1 MIPDQGHCSFCFT
14 RSSQLNPT
22 YPNLLV
28 FIDLNTPAALLNTT
42 HYHIPCVYFCCCLFH
57 LKYNARVR
65 EEQNIVLPVQSITI
79 SSGNTEQQ
87 NAFYLMLL
95 GKCRE
100 AVRDIL
106 SCLLSPS
113 PLSLSLS
120 RSLSLSLS
128 FLSIISWEQ
137 TNLIPLFLRVNSC
150 PNLRVLH
157 KQCCCLFSHE
167 LALTKMN
174 PVFAQEEKTTF
185 SFFRG
190 TVCHLIWSDAKKVKM
205 WFIWRLFLAQST
217 LGGNRSSAMRVI
229 R

>member
-28 FIDLNTPAALLNTT
+28 FIDLNTPAELLNTT
-42 HYHIPCVYFCCCLFH
+42 HYHIPSVYFCCCLFH

-106 SCLLSPS
+106 SCL
-113 PLSLSLS
+113 SLSLP
-120 RSLSLSLS
+120 SLSLSLS
-128 FLSIISWEQ
+128 LSISLSFSLSLLSFNHQ
-137 TNLIPLFLRVNSC
+137 LRANESNS
-150 PNLRVLH
+150 LV
-157 KQCCCLFSHE
+157 S
-167 LALTKMN
+167 
-174 PVFAQEEKTTF
+174 
-185 SFFRG
+185 
-190 TVCHLIWSDAKKVKM
+190 
-205 WFIWRLFLAQST
+205 
-217 LGGNRSSAMRVI
+217 
-229 R
+229 